1 MSDSL
6 RPHGLLHARLPCP
19 SPTPK
24 ACSNSCPSSRW
35 YHPTTSSSVPFSSY
49 LQSFPAFGSFPLSQ
63 FFALGGQSKVK
74 ALDTQSCPTL
84 CDRIVFSWDSPSKNT
99 GVGCHFLLQGIC
111 PTQGLNL
118 VLLHCRQILYRLSY
132 QGKLHFLL
140 WLNNITCMDI
150 LYCVYP
156 LISWWTFVLLPVWG
170 CCK

>member
-1 MSDSL
+1 MSIELVIPSNHLILCPLLILPSVFPSTRVFSTESVL
-6 RPHGLLHARLPCP
+6 RI
-19 SPTPK
+19 
-24 ACSNSCPSSRW
+24 RW
-35 YHPTTSSSVPFSSY
+35 SK
-49 LQSFPAFGSFPLSQ
+49 
-63 FFALGGQSKVK
+63 KVK

-111 PTQGLNL
+111 PTQGSNL
-118 VLLHCRQILYRLSY
+118 VLLHCRQILYCLSY

-156 LISWWTFVLLPVWG
+156 LIS
-170 CCK
+170 